1 MYNREAA
8 RYARWAA
15 WAAALIVLIVA
26 GVYGGR
32 VVREA
37 RARRHGPVPVPA
49 SVQQQSAQISFSKVE
64 QNRTVFTIRAS
75 HATEYKDRNRSLLE
89 DVWITIYGK
98 KGERDDNIHTRECSY
113 EPETGDVRCEGEVQI
128 EIGSTKSAAGK
139 DVASNSSLEVTTSNL
154 LFNRNT
160 GEAST
165 QAPVQFRFAGGSG
178 RGVGVSYSTSDS
190 MVRVE
195 HSVEFDIAP
204 SAATDNSP
212 ISATGASLEI
222 RRNQRTA
229 VLDGPALVRE
239 GDRELSAGAIS
250 VELDAEYRAQRVTA
264 EGNPRI
270 RAMEGDANEAV
281 SADRFEASLSATGHV
296 ERIIADGQVSASRQA
311 ATGSDHFSAG
321 HTEFEMLPA
330 GNLIKQMI
338 ATGGVEAESRKGG
351 DSQNLKTGALRVYF
365 SAASGH
371 GSPRSDAKGA
381 GPVSDQKI
389 ERAETLAPATIESK
403 TGADVTTLHA
413 KQFVAEAGP
422 DGRLSELF
430 GHSGVDIR
438 RQANHGNEDVILAR
452 ELVATFGAHGEWDTL
467 DETGDVH
474 FSEAGAG
481 REATAARARVVRA
494 TDQVTLEGSPVIS
507 DSMSRST
514 ASRVVFNQKT
524 GEVNASGGVVS
535 TYIPSAAGDS
545 VDLGSGAAH
554 VSADSLSGSASGGH
568 VVYAGHAR
576 LWQGAAVLDSDR
588 IELWRDTKKMQA
600 IGHVVAV
607 FPQIGGPF
615 AALPGSKLASR
626 QASSSQPILW
636 KVRAPML
643 TYLADEGKARF
654 EGGVQA
660 DSSEGSLESMTLEVF
675 LGPATAPSGG
685 NKGSRPISGALPTTS
700 LENGGKT
707 QLSTDGRQLN
717 RVVAQG
723 NVVVRQGD
731 RRGMAERAEYTAA
744 DGKFVLSG
752 GQPTLANAVSDT
764 TTGHSLT
771 FFVASDTILIDS
783 QEGSRTL
790 TKHRIEK

>member
-15 WAAALIVLIVA
+15 WAAALIALIVA

-32 VVREA
+32 VIREA
-37 RARRHGPVPVPA
+37 RARRHGPAPVPA

-75 HATEYKDRNRSLLE
+75 HATQYKDRNRSQLE
-89 DVWITIYGK
+89 DVWITIYGRE
-98 KGERDDNIHTRECSY
+98 GERDDNIHTRECSY
-113 EPETGDVRCEGEVQI
+113 EPETGDVHCEGEVQI
-128 EIGSTKSAAGK
+128 DIGSTKSASGNT
-139 DVASNSSLEVTTSNL
+139 VAPNASLEVTTSNL

-178 RGVGVSYSTSDS
+178 RGVGVSYSTSES
-190 MVRVE
+190 TVRVE
-195 HSVEFDIAP
+195 HSVEFDMAP
-204 SAATDNSP
+204 SAATDNLP
-212 ISATGASLEI
+212 ISATGTSLEV
-222 RRNQRTA
+222 RRNQRTV
-229 VLDGPALVRE
+229 VLNGPALVRQ
-239 GDRELSAGAIS
+239 GNRELSAGTIS
-250 VELDAEYRAQRVTA
+250 VELDAEYRAQRATA
-264 EGNPRI
+264 QGNPRI
-270 RAMEGDANEAV
+270 RAMEGGANEAV
-281 SADRFEASLSATGHV
+281 SAGRFEASLSATGRV
-296 ERIIADGQVSASRQA
+296 ERIVADGQVSASRQA
-311 ATGSDHFSAG
+311 AAGSDRFSAG
-321 HTEFEMLPA
+321 HVEFEMLPA

-338 ATGGVEAESRKGG
+338 ASGGVEAESRKGG
-351 DSQNLKTGALRVYF
+351 DSQDLKTATLRVAF
-365 SAASGH
+365 SAARGH
-371 GSPRSDAKGA
+371 GSGRSDAKGA
-381 GPVSDQKI
+381 GPVSSQKI
-389 ERAETLAPATIESK
+389 ERAETLAPATIESR

-422 DGRLSELF
+422 DGRLSKLF

-438 RQANHGNEDVILAR
+438 RQANHGNEDVISAR
-452 ELVATFGAHGEWDTL
+452 ELAATFGAHGEWDTL
-467 DETGDVH
+467 DEMGDVH
-474 FSEAGAG
+474 FSQAG
-481 REATAARARVVRA
+481 REGTAARANVVRA
-494 TDQVTLEGSPVIS
+494 TDTITLEGSPVIS

-535 TYIPSAAGDS
+535 TYIPSAAGDP

-554 VSADSLSGSASGGH
+554 ISSDTLSGSASSGH

-588 IELWRDTKKMQA
+588 IELWRDAKKMQA

-607 FPQIGGPF
+607 FPQVGGPL
-615 AALPGSKLASR
+615 AALRGTRPASR
-626 QASSSQPILW
+626 QASSAQAVLW

-643 TYLADEGKARF
+643 TYSADEGNARLQ
-654 EGGVQA
+654 GGVQA
-660 DSSEGSLESMTLEVF
+660 DSSEGSLESRTLEVF
-675 LGPATAPSGG
+675 LGPATATSSGS
-685 NKGSRPISGALPTTS
+685 KGTMPLTGALPTTS
-700 LENGGKT
+700 LENGTKT
-707 QLSTDGRQLN
+707 QLSSDGRQLN
-717 RVVAQG
+717 RVVAEG

-752 GQPTLANAVSDT
+752 GQPTLANALSDT

>member
-26 GVYGGR
+26 GVYSGR
-32 VVREA
+32 VLREA
-37 RARRHGPVPVPA
+37 RARRHGPAPVPA

-64 QNRTVFTIRAS
+64 QDRTVFTIRAS

-98 KGERDDNIHTRECSY
+98 EGERNDNIHTRECSY

-128 EIGSTKSAAGK
+128 DIGSVNSGAGNA
-139 DVASNSSLEVTTSNL
+139 VAPNASLAVTTSNL

-165 QAPVQFRFAGGSG
+165 QAPVEFRFAGGSG

-190 MVRVE
+190 MVRVK
-195 HSVEFDIAP
+195 HSVEFDIEP
-204 SAATDNSP
+204 STATDGMP
-212 ISATGASLEI
+212 ITATGTSLEV
-222 RRNQRTA
+222 RRNQRTV
-229 VLDGPALVRE
+229 VLSGPVLVRQS
-239 GDRELSAGAIS
+239 DRELSAGAI
-250 VELDAEYRAQRVTA
+250 VVGLDDKYRAERVVA
-264 EGNPRI
+264 EDNPRI
-270 RAMEGDANEAV
+270 RAMEGGANEAV
-281 SADRFEASLSATGHV
+281 SADRFEASLGATGRV
-296 ERIIADGQVSASRQA
+296 EQIIADGQVSASRQV
-311 ATGSDHFSAG
+311 ATGSDRFSAG
-321 HTEFEMLPA
+321 HVEFEMFPS

-338 ATGGVEAESRKGG
+338 ATGRVEAESRKGG
-351 DSQNLKTGALRVYF
+351 DSQNLKTEALRVDF
-365 SAASGH
+365 SVAGGH
-371 GSPRSDAKGA
+371 GSARSDAKGA
-381 GPVSDQKI
+381 GPVSRQKI

-403 TGADVTTLHA
+403 TDADVTTLHA
-413 KQFVAEAGP
+413 KQFVAEVGP
-422 DGRLSELF
+422 DGRLSKLF

-438 RQANHGNEDVILAR
+438 RQANHGDADVISAR
-452 ELVATFGAHGEWDTL
+452 ELAATFGAHGEWDTL

-474 FSEAGAG
+474 FSQAG
-481 REATAARARVVRA
+481 REATAARAKMARA
-494 TDQVTLEGSPVIS
+494 TDTITLEGSPVVS

-524 GEVNASGGVVS
+524 GEVSASGGVVS
-535 TYIPSAAGDS
+535 TYVPSATGDP
-545 VDLGSGAAH
+545 VGLGSGAAH
-554 VSADSLSGSASGGH
+554 ISADTLSGSASSGH

-576 LWQGAAVLDSDR
+576 LWQGAAVLDSDQM
-588 IELWRDTKKMQA
+588 ELWRDTKKMQA
-600 IGHVVAV
+600 MGHVVAV
-607 FPQIGGPF
+607 FPQVGGPF
-615 AALPGSKLASR
+615 AALPGSKPASR

-636 KVRAPML
+636 KVRAPTL
-643 TYLADEGKARF
+643 TYLADQGKAHLD
-654 EGGVQA
+654 GGVKA
-660 DSSEGSLESMTLEVF
+660 DSSQGSLESRSLDVF
-675 LGPATAPSGG
+675 LGPATAASSGTT
-685 NKGSRPISGALPTTS
+685 PVTGALPATS
-700 LENGGKT
+700 AGRSVETEISAG
-707 QLSTDGRQLN
+707 GRQLS
-717 RVVAQG
+717 RVLAQG

-731 RRGMAERAEYTAA
+731 RRGMADQAEYTAA

>member
-15 WAAALIVLIVA
+15 WAAALIALIVA

-32 VVREA
+32 VIRQA
-37 RARRHGPVPVPA
+37 RARRHGPAPVPA

-75 HATEYKDRNRSLLE
+75 HATQYRDRNRSQLE
-89 DVWITIYGK
+89 DVWITIYGRE
-98 KGERDDNIHTRECSY
+98 GERDDNIHTRECSY
-113 EPETGDVRCEGEVQI
+113 EPETGDVHCEGEVQI
-128 EIGSTKSAAGK
+128 DIGSTKSATGNA
-139 DVASNSSLEVTTSNL
+139 VASNASLEVTTSNL

-165 QAPVQFRFAGGSG
+165 QAPVQFRLAGGSG
-178 RGVGVSYSTSDS
+178 RGVGVSYSTSES

-195 HSVEFDIAP
+195 HSVEFDMAP
-204 SAATDNSP
+204 SAATDNLP
-212 ISATGASLEI
+212 ISVTGTSLEV
-222 RRNQRTA
+222 RRNQRTV
-229 VLDGPALVRE
+229 VLDGPALVRQ
-239 GDRELSAGAIS
+239 GNRELSAGTIS
-250 VELDAEYRAQRVTA
+250 VALDAEYRAQRATA

-270 RAMEGDANEAV
+270 RAMEGGASEGV
-281 SADRFEASLSATGHV
+281 SADRFEASLSAAGRV
-296 ERIIADGQVSASRQA
+296 ERIVADGQVSASRQA
-311 ATGSDHFSAG
+311 VTGSDRFSAG
-321 HTEFEMLPA
+321 HVEFEMLPA

-338 ATGGVEAESRKGG
+338 ASGSVEAESRKGG
-351 DSQNLKTGALRVYF
+351 DSQNLKTATLRVVF

-371 GSPRSDAKGA
+371 GSGRSDAKGA
-381 GPVSDQKI
+381 GPVSGQKI
-389 ERAETLAPATIESK
+389 ERAETLAPATIESR

-422 DGRLSELF
+422 DGRLSKLF

-438 RQANHGNEDVILAR
+438 RQANHGNEDVISAR
-452 ELVATFGAHGEWDTL
+452 ELAATFGAHGEWDTL

-474 FSEAGAG
+474 FSQAG
-481 REATAARARVVRA
+481 REATAARANMVHA
-494 TDQVTLEGSPVIS
+494 TDTITLEGSPAIS

-535 TYIPSAAGDS
+535 TYIPSAAGDP

-554 VSADSLSGSASGGH
+554 ISADMLSGSASSGH

-588 IELWRDTKKMQA
+588 IELWRDAKKMQA
-600 IGHVVAV
+600 TGHVVAV
-607 FPQIGGPF
+607 FPQVGGPF
-615 AALPGSKLASR
+615 AALPGSRSAAR
-626 QASSSQPILW
+626 QASASQAVLW
-636 KVRAPML
+636 KLRAPML
-643 TYLADEGKARF
+643 TYSAAEGKARL

-660 DSSEGSLESMTLEVF
+660 DSSEGSLESRTLEVF
-675 LGPATAPSGG
+675 LGPATATSSGS
-685 NKGSRPISGALPTTS
+685 KGTMPLTGALPTTS
-700 LENGGKT
+700 LENGTKT
-707 QLSTDGRQLN
+707 QLSSDGRQLN

-731 RRGMAERAEYTAA
+731 RRGVAERAEYTAA

-752 GQPTLANAVSDT
+752 GQPTLANALSDT

>member
-32 VVREA
+32 IFREA
-37 RARRHGPVPVPA
+37 RARRHGPAPVPA

-64 QNRTVFTIRAS
+64 QNRTIFTIRAS
-75 HATEYKDRNRSLLE
+75 HATQYKDRDRSLLE

-98 KGERDDNIHTRECSY
+98 EGDRNDNIHTRECSY

-128 EIGSTKSAAGK
+128 EIGSTKSAADK
-139 DVASNSSLEVTTSNL
+139 AVASNASLEVTTSNL

-165 QAPVQFRFAGGSG
+165 QAPVAFRFAGGSG

-195 HSVEFDIAP
+195 HSVEFDVAP
-204 SAATDNSP
+204 SSATDNLP
-212 ISATGASLEI
+212 ISATGTSLEV
-222 RRNQRTA
+222 RRNQRTV
-229 VLDGPALVRE
+229 VLSGPALVRQ

-264 EGNPRI
+264 DGNPRI
-270 RAMEGDANEAV
+270 RAMEGGANEAV
-281 SADRFEASLSATGHV
+281 SADRFEASLNATGRV
-296 ERIIADGQVSASRQA
+296 ERIIADGQVSASRQVA
-311 ATGSDHFSAG
+311 AGADRFSAA
-321 HTEFEMLPA
+321 HVEFEMLPP

-365 SAASGH
+365 SAANGH
-371 GSPRSDAKGA
+371 GSARSDAKGA
-381 GPVSDQKI
+381 GPVSGQKI
-389 ERAETLAPATIESK
+389 ERAETLTPATIESK

-422 DGRLSELF
+422 DGRLSKLF
-430 GHSGVDIR
+430 GHSGVEIR
-438 RQANHGNEDVILAR
+438 RQANHGNEDVISAR
-452 ELVATFGAHGEWDTL
+452 ELAATFGGHGEWDTL

-474 FSEAGAG
+474 FSQAG
-481 REATAARARVVRA
+481 REATAAHAHVVRT
-494 TDQVTLEGSPVIS
+494 TDQLTLEGAPVIS

-514 ASRVVFNQKT
+514 AGKVEFDQKT
-524 GEVNASGGVVS
+524 GEVNASGGVIS
-535 TYIPSAAGDS
+535 TYIPSAAGDP
-545 VDLGSGAAH
+545 VGLGSGAAH
-554 VSADSLSGSASGGH
+554 ISADTLSGSTSSGH
-568 VVYAGHAR
+568 LVYAGHAR
-576 LWQGAAVLDSDR
+576 LWQGGAVLDSDR

-600 IGHVVAV
+600 IRQVVAV
-607 FPQIGGPF
+607 FPQVGGPF
-615 AALPGSKLASR
+615 ATLPGSRPASR
-626 QASSSQPILW
+626 QALSSQAVLW

-643 TYLADEGKARF
+643 TYSADEGTAQF

-660 DSSEGSLESMTLEVF
+660 DSSEGSLESRTLEVF
-675 LGPATAPSGG
+675 LGPATSASGG
-685 NKGSRPISGALPTTS
+685 DKGSRPITGALPTTS

-752 GQPTLANAVSDT
+752 GQPTLANAASDT

>member
-15 WAAALIVLIVA
+15 WAAALIALIVA

-32 VVREA
+32 VIREA
-37 RARRHGPVPVPA
+37 RARRDGPAPVPA

-75 HATEYKDRNRSLLE
+75 HATQYKDRNRSQLE

-98 KGERDDNIHTRECSY
+98 EGERDDNIHTRECSY
-113 EPETGDVRCEGEVQI
+113 EPETGDVRCEGDV
-128 EIGSTKSAAGK
+128 EIDLGSTKSGPGNA
-139 DVASNSSLEVTTSNL
+139 VAPNASLEVTTSNL

-165 QAPVQFRFAGGSG
+165 QAPVEFRFAGGSG
-178 RGVGVSYSTSDS
+178 RGVGVSYSTRES

-195 HSVEFDIAP
+195 HSVEFDVAP
-204 SAATDNSP
+204 SAATDNLP
-212 ISATGASLEI
+212 IRATGASLEV
-222 RRNQRTA
+222 RRNQRTV
-229 VLDGPALVRE
+229 VLDGPALVRQ
-239 GDRELSAGAIS
+239 GNRELSAGTIS
-250 VELDAEYRAQRVTA
+250 VELDAEYRAQRVAA

-270 RAMEGDANEAV
+270 RAMEGGANEGV
-281 SADRFEASLSATGHV
+281 SADRFEASLSATGRV
-296 ERIIADGQVSASRQA
+296 ERIVADGQVSASRQG
-311 ATGSDHFSAG
+311 ATGSDRFSAA
-321 HTEFEMLPA
+321 HVEFEMLPA

-338 ATGGVEAESRKGG
+338 ASGGVEAESRKGG
-351 DSQNLKTGALRVYF
+351 DSQNLKTATLRVAF

-371 GSPRSDAKGA
+371 GSGRSDAKGA
-381 GPVSDQKI
+381 GPVSSQKI
-389 ERAETLAPATIESK
+389 ERAETLAPATIESR

-422 DGRLSELF
+422 DGRLSKLF

-438 RQANHGNEDVILAR
+438 RQANHENEEVTSAR
-452 ELVATFGAHGEWDTL
+452 ELAATFGAHGEWDTL

-474 FSEAGAG
+474 FSQAG
-481 REATAARARVVRA
+481 REATAARANVVRA
-494 TDQVTLEGSPVIS
+494 ADTITLEGSPVIS

-514 ASRVVFNQKT
+514 AGRVVFDQKS
-524 GEVNASGGVVS
+524 GEVNASGAVVS
-535 TYIPSAAGDS
+535 TYIPGAAGDP
-545 VDLGSGAAH
+545 VGLGSGAAH
-554 VSADSLSGSASGGH
+554 ISADTLSGSASSGH

-588 IELWRDTKKMQA
+588 IELWRNAKKMQA
-600 IGHVVAV
+600 IGQVVAV
-607 FPQIGGPF
+607 FPQVGGPF
-615 AALPGSKLASR
+615 AALPGSRPASR
-626 QASSSQPILW
+626 QASSQAVLW

-643 TYLADEGKARF
+643 TYSTDEGKARL

-660 DSSEGSLESMTLEVF
+660 DSSEGSLESRTLEVF
-675 LGPATAPSGG
+675 LGPATATASGS
-685 NKGSRPISGALPTTS
+685 KGTMPLTGALPSTS
-700 LENGGKT
+700 LENGTKT
-707 QLSTDGRQLN
+707 QVSTDGRQLN
-717 RVVAQG
+717 RVVAEG

-752 GQPTLANAVSDT
+752 GQPTLANALSDT